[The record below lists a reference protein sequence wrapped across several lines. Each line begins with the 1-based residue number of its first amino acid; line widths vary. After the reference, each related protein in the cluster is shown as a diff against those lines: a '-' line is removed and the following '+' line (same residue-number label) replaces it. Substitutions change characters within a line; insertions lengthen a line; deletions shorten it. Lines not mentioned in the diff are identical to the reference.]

1 MRIVRAPLQS
11 PRFTQRVLH
20 ESNASGSLR
29 KKTRAAPC
37 SEAAREKIVGTPTIA
52 NLYRSPTH
60 LGCAISEM
68 TNGRRHH
75 HRYHHHYHRQDHDD
89 RRVRLL
95 VDRSMELLPRRCAM
109 HGVRRLD

>member
-1 MRIVRAPLQS
+1 
-11 PRFTQRVLH
+11 
-20 ESNASGSLR
+20 
-29 KKTRAAPC
+29 
-37 SEAAREKIVGTPTIA
+37 
-52 NLYRSPTH
+52 
-60 LGCAISEM
+60 M